1 MNKTEGTGN
10 SRYHKLGP
18 CILCHYDSSC
28 RVMELV
34 SPSAVSSCL
43 HAHSTSLFCKTCS
56 STVWPFCT
64 CLGLQVRSEQLA
76 EEHTELVALRHELNQ
91 RDRELSRRATEQATE
106 AANTQV
112 SIFALCWLRAACCL
126 GLVSLCFVAA
136 AAVSH
141 LVA

>member
-1 MNKTEGTGN
+1 
-10 SRYHKLGP
+10 
-18 CILCHYDSSC
+18 
-28 RVMELV
+28 MELV

-43 HAHSTSLFCKTCS
+43 HADGTSLFCKTCA
-56 STVWPFCT
+56 TVWPFGT
-64 CLGLQVRSEQLA
+64 LLGLQVRSEQLA

-112 SIFALCWLRAACCL
+112 SIFAPCELRAACHL
-126 GLVSLCFVAA
+126 GLISLCLVAA